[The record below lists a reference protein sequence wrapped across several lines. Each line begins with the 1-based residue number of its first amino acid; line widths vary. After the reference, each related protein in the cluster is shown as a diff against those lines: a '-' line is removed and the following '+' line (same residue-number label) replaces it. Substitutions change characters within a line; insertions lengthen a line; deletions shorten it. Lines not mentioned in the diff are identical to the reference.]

1 MKLFAQHSTRI
12 KQSYATRTAS
22 HPFLDQRTILR
33 TIAHTMRPGHH
44 ACVRRQMASRAL
56 RGLTRLARRC
66 ERVCTSRIRNAV
78 FATPSS
84 NARKTVKTP
93 YLASDGNRS
102 PIFCQSSRE
111 MQAAASPSGSP
122 STLRICCKRR
132 RRAAL
137 RSSRRAEVLLLITA
151 TLGAMAYALPV
162 GHKMISHEGGAN
174 RGTGLDHVDGKRS
187 ST

>member
-137 RSSRRAEVLLLITA
+137 RSSRRAAQRYDSPCSGFFDFLSSTVLR
-151 TLGAMAYALPV
+151 
-162 GHKMISHEGGAN
+162 GGAPCSGG
-174 RGTGLDHVDGKRS
+174 RALLRIPDLDRVL
-187 ST
+187 